1 MAEPQDEKHAGTSPA
16 EQAGI
21 HAATGEE
28 SPGEIREEI
37 AQTRAELS
45 EAIDA
50 IGQEFRLERLRRE
63 AATLLRDEATERVD
77 RLIGEVT
84 VRASRAGAMAAGVA
98 QQVSREAKTRADA
111 VRVRVTGDTPT
122 ETGQR
127 KRQEVRTAAR
137 RLGDWVRREP
147 LTVAAVTT
155 VVVASVV
162 IIARMPHDA
171 HDARVRQ
178 FQRRARA

>member
-28 SPGEIREEI
+28 TPGEIREEI
-37 AQTRAELS
+37 AQTRAEMS
-45 EAIDA
+45 ETIDA
-50 IGQEFRLERLRRE
+50 IQQELRPERLQRE
-63 AATLLRDEATERVD
+63 AAAMLRQEANERVD
-77 RLIGEVT
+77 RLVSEVT
-84 VRASRAGAMAAGVA
+84 RRASQAGAAA
-98 QQVSREAKTRADA
+98 QQLSREAMTRVDA
-111 VRVRVTGDTPT
+111 ARVRVTGDTPT
-122 ETGQR
+122 ETGRQT
-127 KRQEVRTAAR
+127 RQELHTAAR

-162 IIARMPHDA
+162 IIVRMPRDA

-178 FQRRARA
+178 LQRRARN